1 MTYAS
6 AMELKSPII
15 TIQRHMEEQ
24 QKLNQSATGH
34 FTSMLWEF
42 VLAVKMIAR
51 EVRRAGLIDILGAA
65 GKSNVHGERVQKLD
79 EYAQDRIE
87 EALKRSGNV
96 ASMASE
102 EREEVIP
109 VPPGFRRGKYVFHFD
124 PLDGSSNIDV
134 NISIGTIFSIHKK
147 FTPGED
153 GTLADSLQPGFKQVA
168 AGYVLYG
175 SSTLF
180 VYTTGKGVHGFTLDP
195 SVGEFLLSHPNLR
208 MPARGTS
215 YSINEGNT
223 ASWDA
228 GTAAYVRHLK
238 EKDEAS
244 GRPYSLR
251 YVGTLV
257 ADFHRTLLRGGIF
270 MYPAAPKPK
279 LRLLYEAQPMAF
291 IAEQARGRATTG
303 RQRILDIVP
312 KELHEKVPLIVGG
325 AEDVAD
331 YESFFRDERETVV
344 RPRLNV

>member
-1 MTYAS
+1 
-6 AMELKSPII
+6 MELKSPIV

-24 QKLNQSATGH
+24 QKLTPSASGQ

-51 EVRRAGLIDILGAA
+51 EVRRAGLIDILGAN

-79 EYAQDRIE
+79 EYAQDRVE

-96 ASMASE
+96 CSLASE
-102 EREEVIP
+102 EREEIIP
-109 VPPGFRRGKYVFHFD
+109 VTNGFRRGKYVFHFD

-147 FTPGED
+147 ITPGED
-153 GTLADSLQPGFKQVA
+153 GTLADSLQPGLKQVA

-195 SVGEFLLSHPNLR
+195 TVGEFLLSHPNLK

-215 YSINEGNT
+215 YSINEGNS
-223 ASWDA
+223 ASWDVA
-228 GTAAYVRHLK
+228 TSAYIQHLK
-238 EKDEAS
+238 EKDEATK
-244 GRPYSLR
+244 RPYTLR

-291 IAEQARGRATTG
+291 IAEQAGGKATTG
-303 RQRILDIVP
+303 RQRILSIQP
-312 KELHEKVPLIVGG
+312 SELHQKVGLIVGSV
-325 AEDVAD
+325 EDVAE
-331 YESFFRDERETVV
+331 YESFIARERELAIQ
-344 RPRLNV
+344 RA

>member
-1 MTYAS
+1 
-6 AMELKSPII
+6 MELKSPVV

-24 QKLNQSATGH
+24 QRLTPTASGH

-102 EREEVIP
+102 EREDIIA
-109 VPPGFRRGKYVFHFD
+109 VPEGFRRGKYVFHFD

-147 FTPGED
+147 VSPGED
-153 GTLADSLQPGFKQVA
+153 GTLADSLQPGIKQVA

-215 YSINEGNT
+215 YSINEGN
-223 ASWDA
+223 SKFLDA
-228 GTAAYVRHLK
+228 GTAAYIRHLK
-238 EKDEAS
+238 GLET
-244 GRPYSLR
+244 PYSLR

-312 KELHEKVPLIVGG
+312 QTLHEKVPLIVGG

-344 RPRLNV
+344 RRAATEA